1 MPMRYVPERKGRT
14 MTNEIEVQRLINF
27 ETATDGTAVKL
38 VVCDVAN
45 RKIGIILTI
54 ETLSAL
60 LMTLPAIAS
69 SAVKRA
75 HNDPSMRITYP
86 LREFEIELGPDN
98 LRIPDDRDTGRIHG
112 LLQPH
117 RGTLARTGQGTSRKR
132 WTSRQN
138 ALAVRLR
145 PREYALSETRISE
158 QGSECRDPDA
168 MQTGSSLAVGDREM
182 SFPPLNLYTFAAARG
197 QFLRPDV
204 QALLKSASVGLYF
217 DFANSHAPVLRREA
231 VALRKQLDALLFGEP
246 SRPAQTERPALTI
259 VRRRRS
265 IA

>member
-98 LRIPDDRDTGRIHG
+98 LRI
-112 LLQPH
+112 
-117 RGTLARTGQGTSRKR
+117 
-132 WTSRQN
+132 
-138 ALAVRLR
+138 
-145 PREYALSETRISE
+145 
-158 QGSECRDPDA
+158 
-168 MQTGSSLAVGDREM
+168 
-182 SFPPLNLYTFAAARG
+182 
-197 QFLRPDV
+197 
-204 QALLKSASVGLYF
+204 
-217 DFANSHAPVLRREA
+217 
-231 VALRKQLDALLFGEP
+231 
-246 SRPAQTERPALTI
+246 LTI
-259 VRRRRS
+259 GTPDGFTVSFSLTEELSQELGKAHLEGGGCR
-265 IA
+265 AKTH